1 MSDKIKCILADMI
14 YLLCTVFI
22 LDHAVEVEEVNPMQK
37 VKPVVFPGDQICT
50 TAIVGGMN
58 LVLSRNV
65 LLGELIV
72 VVEKG
77 KDK

>member
-1 MSDKIKCILADMI
+1 ME
-14 YLLCTVFI
+14 
-22 LDHAVEVEEVNPMQK
+22 VEEEVNPMQK

-58 LVLSRNV
+58 LVLSLNV
-65 LLGELIV
+65 LLGEPIV